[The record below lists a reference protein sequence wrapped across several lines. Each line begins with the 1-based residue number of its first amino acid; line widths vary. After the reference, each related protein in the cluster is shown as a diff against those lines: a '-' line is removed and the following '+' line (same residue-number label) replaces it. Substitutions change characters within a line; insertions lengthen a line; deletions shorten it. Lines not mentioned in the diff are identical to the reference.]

1 MRVIVCEIA
10 MSSPRILLVDD
21 DTQFL
26 EATEYMLKY
35 ENYEVITAKNGEE
48 AVKKY
53 KESPPDIVLMDLKM
67 PVMNGYDAFFKIK
80 KDSPDAK
87 IVFTSAYTINNE
99 EFEKAK
105 AGGLFGLLT
114 KPFDLNEL
122 NSIITSIN

>member
-1 MRVIVCEIA
+1 MTN
-10 MSSPRILLVDD
+10 PKILLVDD

-53 KESPPDIVLMDLKM
+53 KESSPDIVLMDLKM

-80 KDSPDAK
+80 KDSPNAK
-87 IVFTSAYTINNE
+87 IVFTSAYAINDQ
-99 EFEKAK
+99 EFKKAQNS
-105 AGGLFGLLT
+105 GLFGLLT

-122 NSIITSIN
+122 NNLITSIK